1 MRKIL
6 WALLFVSAAA
16 CGDDSTGSS
25 ASTSGSGT
33 GSTAASGSTG
43 APTTSSATG
52 AGASGSTGQGG
63 AGGEGGGGNGAGA
76 GGATGTGGA
85 AGEGGGGGTAG
96 ERRWVGTWTTGPQ
109 LTETG
114 NNPPAPG
121 LANNTLRQVVYTS
134 IGGSNVRLLLSNEFG
149 NGPVTM
155 QSVHIADSTTDDG
168 IDAGTDHALT
178 FSGAD
183 SVTIPVGEAVFSD
196 PIDYNLKPISKLAV
210 TIRFGNVPSGITGH
224 PGSRTTSYIQT
235 GDGVSSATLASPVK
249 TDHWYY
255 ITGLDV
261 MADPTAAAIVILGDS
276 ITDGRGSVTN
286 GNTRWPDFLSRRLR
300 ANPGTE
306 NVAVLNLGI
315 GGGTVLSGGL
325 GPTAKARF
333 QRDVLEQRGARWL
346 VILEG
351 VNDIGNAPAG
361 SGPSV
366 ADGLISAYGEFIDKA
381 HGAGMLAY
389 GVPILPFGGSN
400 YDSAEHEAARQEVN
414 AWIRTSGKFDEVID
428 LEPAV
433 RDPNDP
439 SRVQES
445 LDFENDGLHLNPTG
459 LEAMANAVD
468 LSLFAH

>member
-6 WALLFVSAAA
+6 WALLFVSVAA

-25 ASTSGSGT
+25 TSTSS
-33 GSTAASGSTG
+33 SGSTTG
-43 APTTSSATG
+43 SGSTSASTTASG
-52 AGASGSTGQGG
+52 GGASTSTGQGG
-63 AGGEGGGGNGAGA
+63 AGDGGGGNGAGA
-76 GGATGTGGA
+76 GGATGTGGSG
-85 AGEGGGGGTAG
+85 GEGGGGGSAG

-109 LTETG
+109 LTETH
-114 NNPPAPG
+114 NNPPEPG

-149 NGPVTM
+149 DGPVTM

-168 IDAGTDHALT
+168 IDTGTDHALT
-178 FSGAD
+178 FEGAD

-196 PIDYNLKPISKLAV
+196 PIDYNLKPLSKLAV
-210 TIRFGNVPSGITGH
+210 TIRFGNVPTGITGH

-235 GDGVSSATLASPVK
+235 GDGVSAAALSSPVK

-361 SGPSV
+361 SGPAV
-366 ADGLISAYGEFIDKA
+366 ADGLIAAYGEFIDKA
-381 HGAGMLAY
+381 HDAGMLAY

-400 YDSAEHEAARQEVN
+400 YDSVEHEAARQEVN
-414 AWIRTSGKFDEVID
+414 EWIRTSGKFDEVID

-439 SRVQES
+439 SRLQDS

-459 LEAMANAVD
+459 LEAMANAID
-468 LSLFAH
+468 LSLFTN

>member
-6 WALLFVSAAA
+6 WALLFLSVAA
-16 CGDDSTGSS
+16 CGDDSSGSS
-25 ASTSGSGT
+25 ASTSSS

-43 APTTSSATG
+43 APTTSSGTVG
-52 AGASGSTGQGG
+52 PGSTGQGG
-63 AGGEGGGGNGAGA
+63 AGDGGGGNGAGA

-85 AGEGGGGGTAG
+85 PGEGGGGGTPG

-109 LTETG
+109 LTEPH
-114 NNPPAPG
+114 NNPPEPG

-149 NGPVTM
+149 DGPVTM

-168 IDAGTDHALT
+168 IDASTDHALT
-178 FSGAD
+178 FSGAE

-196 PIDYNLKPISKLAV
+196 PIDYDLKPISKLAV
-210 TIRFGNVPSGITGH
+210 TIRFGNVPTGITGH

-235 GDGVSSATLASPVK
+235 GDGVSSTTLASPVK

-276 ITDGRGSVTN
+276 ITDGRGSTTN
-286 GNTRWPDFLSRRLR
+286 GNNRWPDFLSRRLR
-300 ANPGTE
+300 TNMGTE

-333 QRDVLEQRGARWL
+333 QRDVLDQRGARWL

-351 VNDIGNAPAG
+351 VNDIGNAAAG
-361 SGPSV
+361 SGPTV
-366 ADGLISAYGEFIDKA
+366 ADGLIEAYGEFIDKA
-381 HGAGMLAY
+381 HEKGMLVY
-389 GVPILPFGGSN
+389 GVPILPFGGSQ
-400 YDSAEHEAARQEVN
+400 YDSVEHEAARQEVN
-414 AWIRTSGKFDEVID
+414 AWIRTSGEFDAVID
-428 LEPAV
+428 LDAAV
-433 RDPNDP
+433 RDPSDP
-439 SRVQES
+439 SRLQDS
-445 LDFENDGLHLNPTG
+445 LDFDDWLHLNPTG
-459 LEAMANAVD
+459 LETMAKAVD
-468 LSLFAH
+468 LSLFTK

>member
-6 WALLFVSAAA
+6 WALLFVSVAA
-16 CGDDSTGSS
+16 CGDDDSTGST
-25 ASTSGSGT
+25 ASTSGSG
-33 GSTAASGSTG
+33 STTTSASSG

-52 AGASGSTGQGG
+52 GGAGSTGQGG
-63 AGGEGGGGNGAGA
+63 DGGEGGGGNGAGA
-76 GGATGTGGA
+76 SGATGTGGSGGDGG
-85 AGEGGGGGTAG
+85 AGGSAG

-109 LTETG
+109 LTETN

-134 IGGSNVRLLLSNEFG
+134 IGGSNVRLRLSNEFG
-149 NGPVTM
+149 DGPVTM

-168 IDAGTDHALT
+168 IDTGTDHALT
-178 FSGAD
+178 FAGAD

-196 PIDYNLKPISKLAV
+196 PVDYSLKPISKLAV
-210 TIRFGNVPSGITGH
+210 TIRFGNVPNGITGH

-235 GDGVSSATLASPVK
+235 GDGVSSAALSSPVK

-261 MADPTAAAIVILGDS
+261 MADSTAAAIVILGDS

-315 GGGTVLSGGL
+315 GGNNVLSGGL

-333 QRDVLEQRGARWL
+333 QRDVLDQRGARWL
-346 VILEG
+346 VIFEG
-351 VNDIGNAPAG
+351 VNDIGTSAAG
-361 SGPSV
+361 SGPTV
-366 ADGLISAYGEFIDKA
+366 ADGLISAFGEFIDKA
-381 HGAGMLAY
+381 HDKGMLVY
-389 GVPILPFGGSN
+389 GVPILPFNGHD
-400 YDSAEHEAARQEVN
+400 YYTTEREAARQEVN
-414 AWIRTSGKFDEVID
+414 AWIRTSGEYDAVID
-428 LEPAV
+428 LDAAV

-439 SRVQES
+439 SKLQDS
-445 LDFENDGLHLNPTG
+445 LDFDDWLHLNPTG
-459 LEAMANAVD
+459 LETMAKAVD
-468 LSLFAH
+468 LSLFTK

>member
-1 MRKIL
+1 MRKIF
-6 WALLFVSAAA
+6 WALLFLSVAA
-16 CGDDSTGSS
+16 CGDDSSGSS
-25 ASTSGSGT
+25 ASTSSS

-43 APTTSSATG
+43 APTTSSGTTG
-52 AGASGSTGQGG
+52 PGSTGHGG
-63 AGGEGGGGNGAGA
+63 GGEGGAGTGGA

-85 AGEGGGGGTAG
+85 PGEGGGGGTPG

-109 LTETG
+109 LTETH
-114 NNPPAPG
+114 NNPPEPG

-149 NGPVTM
+149 DGPVTM

-168 IDAGTDHALT
+168 IDASTDHALT
-178 FSGAD
+178 FSGAE
-183 SVTIPVGEAVFSD
+183 SVTIPVGQAVFSD
-196 PIDYNLKPISKLAV
+196 PIDYNLKPVSKLAV
-210 TIRFGNVPSGITGH
+210 TIRFGNVPAGITGH

-235 GDGVSSATLASPVK
+235 GDGVSSATLTSPAK

-276 ITDGRGSVTN
+276 ITDGRGSTTN
-286 GNTRWPDFLSRRLR
+286 GNNRWPDFLSRRLR
-300 ANPGTE
+300 TNMGTE

-333 QRDVLEQRGARWL
+333 QRDVLDQRGARWL

-351 VNDIGNAPAG
+351 VNDIGNAAAG

-366 ADGLISAYGEFIDKA
+366 ADGLIEAYGEFIDKA
-381 HGAGMLAY
+381 HDKGMLVY
-389 GVPILPFGGSN
+389 GVPILPFGGSQ
-400 YDSAEHEAARQEVN
+400 YDSVEHEAARQEVN
-414 AWIRTSGKFDEVID
+414 AWIRTSGEFDAVID
-428 LEPAV
+428 LDAAV
-433 RDPNDP
+433 RDPSDP
-439 SRVQES
+439 SRLQDS
-445 LDFENDGLHLNPTG
+445 LDFDDWLHLNPMG
-459 LEAMANAVD
+459 LETMAKAVD
-468 LSLFAH
+468 LSLFTK

>member
-6 WALLFVSAAA
+6 WALLFVSVAA

-25 ASTSGSGT
+25 TSTSSSS
-33 GSTAASGSTG
+33 STAGSGSTS
-43 APTTSSATG
+43 ASTTSSG
-52 AGASGSTGQGG
+52 GGASTSTGQGG
-63 AGGEGGGGNGAGA
+63 DGGEGGGGNGAGA
-76 GGATGTGGA
+76 GGATGTGGSG
-85 AGEGGGGGTAG
+85 GEGGEGGSAG
-96 ERRWVGTWTTGPQ
+96 EQRWVGTWTTGPQ
-109 LTETG
+109 LTETH
-114 NNPPAPG
+114 NNPPEPG

-134 IGGSNVRLLLSNEFG
+134 IGGSNVRLRLSNEFG
-149 NGPVTM
+149 DGPVTM

-168 IDAGTDHALT
+168 IDTDTDHALT

-196 PIDYNLKPISKLAV
+196 PIDHNLKPLSKLAV
-210 TIRFGNVPSGITGH
+210 TIRFGNVPNGITGH

-235 GDGVSSATLASPVK
+235 GDGVSSAALTSPVK

-306 NVAVLNLGI
+306 QVAVLNLGI

-333 QRDVLEQRGARWL
+333 QRDVLDQRGARWL

-381 HGAGMLAY
+381 HDKGMLVY

-414 AWIRTSGKFDEVID
+414 EWIRTSGEFDDVID

-439 SRVQES
+439 SRLQDS

-468 LSLFAH
+468 LSLFTN

>member
-6 WALLFVSAAA
+6 WALLFLSVAA
-16 CGDDSTGSS
+16 CGDDSSGSS
-25 ASTSGSGT
+25 ASTSSS

-43 APTTSSATG
+43 APTTSSGTTG
-52 AGASGSTGQGG
+52 PGSTGHGG
-63 AGGEGGGGNGAGA
+63 GGEGGVSGTGGA

-85 AGEGGGGGTAG
+85 PGEGGGGGTPG
-96 ERRWVGTWTTGPQ
+96 DRRWVGTWTTGPQ
-109 LTETG
+109 LTETQ

-149 NGPVTM
+149 DGPVTM

-168 IDAGTDHALT
+168 IDASTDQALT
-178 FSGAD
+178 FSGAE
-183 SVTIPVGEAVFSD
+183 SVTIPVGQAVFSD
-196 PIDYNLKPISKLAV
+196 PIDYSLKPVSKLAV
-210 TIRFGNVPSGITGH
+210 TIRFGNVPAGITGH

-276 ITDGRGSVTN
+276 ITDGRGSTTN
-286 GNTRWPDFLSRRLR
+286 GNNRWPDFLSRRLR
-300 ANPGTE
+300 TNMGTE

-315 GGGTVLSGGL
+315 GGNNVLSGGL

-346 VILEG
+346 VIFEG
-351 VNDIGNAPAG
+351 VNDIGTSAAG
-361 SGPSV
+361 SGPTV
-366 ADGLISAYGEFIDKA
+366 ADGLISAFGEFIDKA
-381 HGAGMLAY
+381 HDKGMLVY
-389 GVPILPFGGSN
+389 GVPILPFNGHD
-400 YDSAEHEAARQEVN
+400 YYTTEREAARQEVN
-414 AWIRTSGKFDEVID
+414 EWIRTSGEYDAVID
-428 LEPAV
+428 LDAAV

-439 SRVQES
+439 SKLQDS
-445 LDFENDGLHLNPTG
+445 LDFDDWLHLNPTG
-459 LEAMANAVD
+459 LETMAKAVD
-468 LSLFAH
+468 LSLFTE